1 MGFWEVIIIL
11 LFAFIFVGPQ
21 KLPGIARELGKGARW
36 LRKNYTDFKVAI
48 AKEVDGV
55 NTDRVAI
62 TKEVDGVNT
71 DTERWDKTKS

>member
-1 MGFWEVIIIL
+1 MGFWEVILIL
-11 LFAFIFVGPQ
+11 FLAFIFVGPQ

-36 LRKNYTDFKVAI
+36 LKKNYTDFKVAI

-55 NTDRVAI
+55 
-62 TKEVDGVNT
+62 DGVNT